1 MARPSKEGMDYFPHD
16 TDAINDEKI
25 EAFREIHGNDAYIFY
40 FVLLE
45 KIYRTQNAMLDFSK
59 TAIQH
64 TIYSKLKIKKE
75 KFKKML
81 DTAFDL
87 ELFDRKLF
95 EDKQMITSNGTLKR
109 FSQVLKEREK
119 WKKDKQ
125 DKKKQDDNENSFP
138 ENSNTFPSGKLQQPD
153 GFPSGKLQESE
164 VFHSEKHI
172 NRNGNMNLNGNTEN
186 KLEIDSISSFEN
198 AESVTVSNENASFL
212 EKPIQQADLGEKAN
226 NSKEEDTP
234 FTDVEQENFS
244 DLGNFLSG
252 ESVAMVHP
260 PKNSLSYPQV
270 YPQAVDNS
278 DVPVDNFSKCP
289 HKEIISLYHAI
300 LPTLP
305 KIKNWTEA
313 RKKMLKGRWSEDK
326 ERQNLEWWKEY
337 FKLVASSDFLLGRS
351 GQSFQA
357 NLEWLITPKNFTKVI
372 EGNYTNRR
380 QMNVFQSAAMKDPD
394 EILKKFHMGF
404 QAKSEEIIPD
414 YSVEELI

>member
-1 MARPSKEGMDYFPHD
+1 MARQRFIHPCIWTSDNFLELSSRQRLLFIGMFSLADDDGRIKANPRTLKAAIFPADEITLDEIETDLFMLLKTKSIILYEVDGLRYAYFPNWGKFQKPKYPQPSKLPSPSSANASEILEERFGKASEILEEHSSMGRDGLGREG
-16 TDAINDEKI
+16 KG
-25 EAFREIHGNDAYIFY
+25 R
-40 FVLLE
+40 
-45 KIYRTQNAMLDFSK
+45 
-59 TAIQH
+59 
-64 TIYSKLKIKKE
+64 
-75 KFKKML
+75 
-81 DTAFDL
+81 
-87 ELFDRKLF
+87 
-95 EDKQMITSNGTLKR
+95 
-109 FSQVLKEREK
+109 
-119 WKKDKQ
+119 
-125 DKKKQDDNENSFP
+125 
-138 ENSNTFPSGKLQQPD
+138 
-153 GFPSGKLQESE
+153 
-164 VFHSEKHI
+164 
-172 NRNGNMNLNGNTEN
+172 
-186 KLEIDSISSFEN
+186 DSISSFEN
-198 AESVTVSNENASFL
+198 AESVTVSNANASFL
-212 EKPIQQADLGEKAN
+212 EKPLQQADLGEKAN
-226 NSKEEDTP
+226 DTKEENIP
-234 FTDVEQENFS
+234 FTDIDQENFS

-252 ESVAMVHP
+252 ESVTMVHP

-278 DVPVDNFSKCP
+278 DMPVDNFSKCP

-305 KIKNWTEA
+305 KIKAWTEA

-404 QAKSEEIIPD
+404 QANPEEIIPD